1 MLNCASSSLHEGAQ
15 TACAL
20 PSTFLVPIIDLGL
33 CLPHRKHDMVALP
46 KDVVATKGEP
56 ETLDL

>member
-1 MLNCASSSLHEGAQ
+1 LHDGAQ